1 MLDVSRSLL
10 LCLFVVTEIPRFSVL
25 PLLAGLLEDKG
36 SIAVQLFSGTSFR
49 RFRRIR

>member
-1 MLDVSRSLL
+1 VPIRGDRDSPIFR
-10 LCLFVVTEIPRFSVL
+10 IA